1 MAKQG
6 NQSSSGDSGSPLSA
20 RRGNADP
27 TDVDPSPVQTNT
39 GMFDFDKNT
48 LQPSGPIE
56 PGGATPPKEAPGA
69 GER

>member
-6 NQSSSGDSGSPLSA
+6 NQSASGHSGSPLA
-20 RRGNADP
+20 TRRGNADP

-39 GMFDFDKNT
+39 GMFDYDKNT

-56 PGGATPPKEAPGA
+56 PGGAIPPIEVSGA
-69 GER
+69 GEK

>member
-1 MAKQG
+1 MAKGSYKSQ
-6 NQSSSGDSGSPLSA
+6 GDSDSPLAS

-27 TDVDPSPVQTNT
+27 VDIDDSPVTSKT
-39 GMFDFDKNT
+39 GDLGYDHNSR
-48 LQPSGPIE
+48 QPSGPIE